1 MDLEKLN
8 ELSVKSICV
17 TTSERKHISITGKI
31 LLGLTGNRILYRIHQ
46 THIN

>member
-17 TTSERKHISITGKI
+17 TSSEPKQISITGKI
-31 LLGLTGNRILYRIHQ
+31 LIGLTGK
-46 THIN
+46 